1 MKNYN
6 FAELINKSL
15 YDFMKTNEKS
25 VSMGLGHND
34 PKRIFNTTKNLLENF
49 GESRC
54 IEPPTSENALTGI
67 CFGMALK
74 GFSVC
79 LTHQR
84 FDFALLSFDQIINTI
99 SKWKFMF
106 SKNTQISILIRLI
119 VGRGWGQG
127 PTHSQSYHSFL
138 SSIPGLDVYYPFTP
152 YEAYQTVQKG
162 LSSGNPT
169 VMIEHR
175 WLHGSNQKISDFR
188 TKDNWENTR
197 ILSEGGDLTIF
208 TYGYMCAEALEAKR
222 FLAKYDISLEIIT
235 FVRLQNK
242 ATDILIKSLKK
253 TNHFLII
260 EPFMFEGSLSSS
272 IASQCMKKLIENQII
287 LKSFDILSLPFAPE
301 STSFFKTKDRYINSA
316 KIINKVGKIFKIDT
330 KKIEPIGLHDI
341 PGEWFR
347 GPF

>member
-1 MKNYN
+1 MKTYS
-6 FAELINKSL
+6 FTDSINKSL
-15 YDFMKTNEKS
+15 HDFMKENDNS

-34 PKRIFNTTKNLLENF
+34 PKRIFNTTRNLLETF
-49 GESRC
+49 GETRC

-106 SKNTQISILIRLI
+106 SKNSDISILIRLI

-138 SSIPGLDVYYPFTP
+138 NTIPGLDVYYPFTP
-152 YEAYQTVQKG
+152 YDAYQTVQKG

-169 VMIEHR
+169 IMVEHR
-175 WLHGSNQKISDFR
+175 WLHGSNQKISNFR
-188 TKDNWENTR
+188 EQENWENTR
-197 ILSEGGDLTIF
+197 ILSKGKDLTIL
-208 TYGYMCAEALEAKR
+208 TYGYMCAEAIDAKR
-222 FLAKYDISLEIIT
+222 LLEKYNISIEIVT
-235 FVRLQNK
+235 FVKLQNK
-242 ATDILIKSLKK
+242 ATKILVESLKK
-253 TNHFLII
+253 TNHLLII
-260 EPFMFEGSLSSS
+260 EPFMFEGSISSS
-272 IASQCMKKLIENQII
+272 IASDFMKIQLENKIN
-287 LKSFDILSLPFAPE
+287 LKSFDILSLPFASE
-301 STSFFKTKDRYINSA
+301 STSFFKTKVRYISSVN
-316 KIINKVGKIFKIDT
+316 IVNKVAESLKININE
-330 KKIEPIGLHDI
+330 IETNNIHDI
-341 PGEWFR
+341 PGEWFK

>member
-6 FAELINKSL
+6 FAESINKSL
-15 YDFMKTNEKS
+15 YDFMKRNDKS

-34 PKRIFNTTKNLLENF
+34 PKRIFNTTKNLLESF

-74 GFSVC
+74 GISVC

-99 SKWKFMF
+99 AKWKFMF
-106 SKNTQISILIRLI
+106 SRDTDISILIRLI

-138 SSIPGLDVYYPFTP
+138 NSIPGLDVYYPFTP
-152 YEAYQTVQKG
+152 FEAYQTVQKG
-162 LSSGNPT
+162 LTSGNPSI
-169 VMIEHR
+169 MIEHR
-175 WLHGSNQKISDFR
+175 WLHGSNQKITNFKA
-188 TKDNWENTR
+188 KDNWDNTR
-197 ILSEGGDLTIF
+197 ILSSGSDLTIL
-208 TYGYMCAEALEAKR
+208 TYGYMCAEVIEAKR
-222 FLAKYDISLEIIT
+222 FLEKFSVSLEVIT
-235 FVRLQNK
+235 FVKLQNNVDNK
-242 ATDILIKSLKK
+242 LIESLNK
-253 TNHFLII
+253 TKNLLII
-260 EPFMFEGSLSSS
+260 EPFMLEGSLSSS
-272 IASQCMKKLIENQII
+272 ITTHCMKKLIENSIK
-287 LKSFDILSLPFAPE
+287 LKSFEILSLPFAPE

-316 KIINKVGKIFKIDT
+316 KIVNKVASNLKLNIQEIKSNHI
-330 KKIEPIGLHDI
+330 HDI
-341 PGEWFR
+341 PGGWFK